1 MLCIIA
7 KFWGQSCKADTI
19 VNYNPN
25 PRIAIL
31 GSSNCGEQPDE
42 IFIAKTSTAC
52 VYTLT
57 WTKLI
62 ARSTAQARCR
72 FHTEAASW
80 QQRRR
85 RQRQQRQRPKL
96 GLRRVGSVVTQHL
109 VRDLIEESNENPAAA
124 APHLVVVI
132 VVVVVAVQNRL
143 SWYSFSPTMIFL
155 TLTSRIKVF
164 NMRDWFS
171 KNKCSKK
178 VS

>member
-1 MLCIIA
+1 MLCIKV

-72 FHTEAASW
+72 FHIEAASW
-80 QQRRR
+80 
-85 RQRQQRQRPKL
+85 RQQRQRPKL

-132 VVVVVAVQNRL
+132 VVVVVQNRL
-143 SWYSFSPTMIFL
+143 SWYSFSPTIIFL